1 MVEKIKIFCDVQI
14 TLTFMFQCCFTGTQ
28 PRPFAYT
35 LWLFSATAAVAVTDS
50 AKASMLT
57 IWPFREKVGQPRGLC
72 HLTDCSYQEE
82 EENVPLAGHKVSAF
96 HHGGFSPVHA

>member
-50 AKASMLT
+50 ASLQRLECSLSGPLERKLANLVASA
-57 IWPFREKVGQPRGLC
+57 I
-72 HLTDCSYQEE
+72 
-82 EENVPLAGHKVSAF
+82 
-96 HHGGFSPVHA
+96 